1 MLALFKGELRYHE
14 FMREMTY
21 SEMLAL
27 RDARVKQLL
36 DEQKREADARKNAS
50 DFDVVQQRLRSTG
63 I

>member
-27 RDARVKQLL
+27 RDARVKQIL
-36 DEQKREADARKNAS
+36 DEQKREAENSKNS
-50 DFDVVQQRLRSTG
+50 NDFDAIQQRLRASG
-63 I
+63 L